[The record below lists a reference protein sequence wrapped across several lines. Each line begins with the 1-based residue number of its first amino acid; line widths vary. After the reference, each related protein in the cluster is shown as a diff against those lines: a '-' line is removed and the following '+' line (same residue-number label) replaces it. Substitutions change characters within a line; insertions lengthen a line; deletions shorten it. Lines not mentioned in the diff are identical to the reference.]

1 MKHPLEASWALIG
14 MVALAAGPAFAQTWD
29 PVKSDGMN
37 NTAMGTRALAN
48 PELDA
53 EGGCHNTASGAESLT
68 ADTSGSYNSAT
79 GFASLTGNRT
89 GDNNTG
95 LGAASLY
102 SNTSGSDNTASGY
115 EALYGNESGN
125 NNAAFGAS
133 ALGQNRSGVGNTAI
147 GTGALAENVGSYN
160 TALGYAAGHALSS
173 GTDNVDIANVG
184 VAGESHT
191 LRLGTEGTYGA
202 IGPGI
207 VRTYIAGISNS
218 KVTGAA
224 VYITSSGQLGV
235 LASSERYKTNIEPMG
250 TATERLAKLRP
261 VSFRL
266 KSDPRGTVQYG
277 LIAEEVAT
285 VYPELVI
292 RGDDGQIDGVRYEEL
307 APMLLNEVQQQNE
320 RLVAQASQLAAQKA
334 QLTQMST
341 LRQQLA
347 TQGKQLAE
355 LKALV
360 ATLVSQV
367 KDERVAV
374 R

>member
-1 MKHPLEASWALIG
+1 MKHSLEASWALIG

-53 EGGCHNTASGAESLT
+53 EGGCHNTASGAETLT
-68 ADTSGSYNSAT
+68 ADTSGSFNSAT

-95 LGAASLY
+95 LGAESLY

-125 NNAAFGAS
+125 NNVAFGSS
-133 ALGQNRSGVGNTAI
+133 ALRLNRSGVGNAAI
-147 GTGALAENVGSYN
+147 GTGALAANVGSYN
-160 TALGYAAGHALSS
+160 TALGYFAGHALSS
-173 GTDNVDIANVG
+173 GTDNIDIANVG

-202 IGPGI
+202 SGPGI

-224 VYITSSGQLGV
+224 VYVTSSGQLGV

-261 VSFRL
+261 VSFKL
-266 KSDPRGTVQYG
+266 KSDPSGTVQYG

-292 RGDDGQIDGVRYEEL
+292 RGDNGQIEGVRYEEL

-320 RLVAQASQLAAQKA
+320 RLAAQNA

-341 LRQQLA
+341 LKQQLA
-347 TQGKQLAE
+347 IQGKQLAE

-360 ATLVSQV
+360 ATLTSQV
-367 KDERVAV
+367 KDERVAA